1 MKRFG
6 IIFSFAILFAFFLS
20 YVGCDKHPVTTPMPP
35 PTATPTSTPVR
46 VTIDETN
53 SGFNPL
59 AVTISAGSEV
69 IWTYSGSSFS
79 SILMDQT
86 GPANGCTGGGKIL
99 FPGQA
104 VTYQFNSAPLTID
117 FQDTFQSNN
126 GGSPCAPQPP
136 PFAGQVFV
144 Q

>member
-1 MKRFG
+1 MKSLG
-6 IIFSFAILFAFFLS
+6 IAFTFSVIFASFSI

-35 PTATPTSTPVR
+35 PTATPTSTPIR

-53 SGFNPL
+53 SGFNPA

-69 IWTYSGSSFS
+69 IWTYSGTSFS
-79 SILMDQT
+79 SILMDQF
-86 GPANGCTGGGKIL
+86 GPTNGCTNPAKIL
-99 FPGQA
+99 NPGQA

-117 FQDTFQSNN
+117 FQDTFQSPN
-126 GGSPCAPQPP
+126 GGAPCAPQASS
-136 PFAGQVFV
+136 FSGEVFV

>member
-6 IIFSFAILFAFFLS
+6 IIFTFAILFAFFLS
-20 YVGCDKHPVTTPMPP
+20 YVGCDKHPVTTPIPP
-35 PTATPTSTPVR
+35 PTATPTSTPIR

-53 SGFNPL
+53 AGFNPVT
-59 AVTISAGSEV
+59 VTISAGTEV

-79 SILMDQT
+79 SILMDRF
-86 GPANGCTGGGKIL
+86 GPANGCTNPSQVL
-99 FPGQA
+99 NVGQA

-117 FQDTFQSNN
+117 FKDEFQTFS
-126 GGSPCAPQPP
+126 GSPCSPQPP
-136 PFAGQVFV
+136 PFAGEVIV

>member
-6 IIFSFAILFAFFLS
+6 IIFAFSILFAFFLS

-46 VTIDETN
+46 VTIVETD
-53 SGFNPL
+53 SGFNS
-59 AVTISAGSEV
+59 AAITISAGWQV
-69 IWTYSGSSFS
+69 IWAYSGTSFS
-79 SILMDQT
+79 SILMDQF
-86 GPANGCTGGGKIL
+86 GPTNGCTNPAKIL

-126 GGSPCAPQPP
+126 GGPPCAPQPP
-136 PFAGQVFV
+136 PFAGEVFV